1 MSTGL
6 DSFSNPQDIGALYPG
21 VGMEWL
27 MVLIAFVLWLLW
39 HVFQIAEEEKEYRN
53 AVKLYQQVGMERA
66 MHHATG
72 KVATEDELH
81 IE

>member
-21 VGMEWL
+21 AGMEWL
-27 MVLIAFVLWLLW
+27 MVLIGFVLWLLW
-39 HVFQIAEEEKEYRN
+39 HVFQMADEEKEYRT
-53 AVKLYQQVGMERA
+53 AVKLYQQVGMDRA

-81 IE
+81 IT

>member
-6 DSFSNPQDIGALYPG
+6 NSFSNPQDIGALYPG
-21 VGMEWL
+21 AGNEWL
-27 MVLIAFVLWLLW
+27 MVLIGFVLWLLW
-39 HVFQIAEEEKEYRN
+39 HIFQMADEEKEYRD

-72 KVATEDELH
+72 KVATEDEVH
-81 IE
+81 IS